1 MIGFVVEAAQYIVD
15 TGQITGYVHL
25 SQSGMI
31 LDTETKKRRGEECN
45 RKKKMNVAS
54 DIDFIGETQHH

>member
-31 LDTETKKRRGEECN
+31 LDTETKKRRGGNAIER
-45 RKKKMNVAS
+45 RK
-54 DIDFIGETQHH
+54 

>member
-31 LDTETKKRRGEECN
+31 LDTETKNRG
-45 RKKKMNVAS
+45 KKQNKV
-54 DIDFIGETQHH
+54 Q